1 MSEEE
6 TVFSKIVRREIPADI
21 IYEDEHTLAFRDINP
36 QAPLHALVIPKRR
49 IPTINDLE
57 PGDAETVGKLFL
69 AAKKIAADEGYAEGG
84 YRVVMNCN
92 RDAGQTVF
100 HIHLHV
106 LGGRPLS
113 WPPG

>member
-1 MSEEE
+1 MSDNDCL
-6 TVFSKIVRREIPADI
+6 FCGIVRGDIPADI
-21 IYEDEHTLAFRDINP
+21 VYEDEHTLAFRDINP
-36 QAPLHALVIPKRR
+36 QAPLHVLVIPRRR

-57 PGDAETVGKLFL
+57 PGDAEIVGRLFL
-69 AAKKIAADEGYAEGG
+69 AAKKIAAAEGYAEDG

-92 RDAGQTVF
+92 EAAGQTVF

-106 LGGRPLS
+106 LAGRNLG